1 MRYVS
6 LTAHSLDKL
15 RNDYIKEHSKFIH
28 SSYLLLEDLDKV
40 VEIKGK
46 NFRIAGLWDIIGYRK
61 IILMQAENGSH
72 CYLDSKEIAA
82 ALGFTTFRN
91 FVTGKP
97 ITYDIAAQ
105 KSYDQMMNKIKIENE
120 AAPTAEIDDD
130 RIVEDEVIEES
141 IDEIDAPIMDR
152 DNEYVPENEEDI
164 ESEEDEF
171 QKSYGSDDDEDFT
184 DEY

>member
-1 MRYVS
+1 
-6 LTAHSLDKL
+6 
-15 RNDYIKEHSKFIH
+15 
-28 SSYLLLEDLDKV
+28 LLEDLDKV

-46 NFRIAGLWDIIGYRK
+46 KFRIAGLWDIIGYRK

-72 CYLDSKEIAA
+72 CYTDSKEIAE

-105 KSYDQMMNKIKIENE
+105 KSYNQMMNKIKIENE
-120 AAPTAEIDDD
+120 TAVIEDDDRIVEDDD
-130 RIVEDEVIEES
+130 RIVEDETIEEA

-152 DNEYVPENEEDI
+152 DNEYVPENEE
-164 ESEEDEF
+164 ELETEEDEF
-171 QKSYGSDDDEDFT
+171 QKSYGSNDDEDFN